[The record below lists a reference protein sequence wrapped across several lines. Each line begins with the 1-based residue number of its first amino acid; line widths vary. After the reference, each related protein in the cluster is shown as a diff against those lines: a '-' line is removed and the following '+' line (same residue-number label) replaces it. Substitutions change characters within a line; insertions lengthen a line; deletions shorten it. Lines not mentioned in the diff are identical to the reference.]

1 VLCVSENASRNC
13 DLAVHDSASSC
24 HAVRINGYRA
34 LGKQDMKDP
43 IPSAVESIPI
53 RYFLVEHASLRNQ
66 VTTLHLLDAAEVPLL
81 RCLMTMLLMP
91 AETGGMVPGRPPF
104 AAAVTRLHRLPV
116 FRKVSDD
123 TPPRNY
129 WVARTGPPKAY
140 TELKAIVFNGGK
152 AQTLFRRHVERSHPA
167 VAGALRK
174 IVLPSTSPTPG
185 KNVLP
190 FEAKVVCWKSLA
202 TVCDELR
209 SS

>member
-1 VLCVSENASRNC
+1 
-13 DLAVHDSASSC
+13 
-24 HAVRINGYRA
+24 
-34 LGKQDMKDP
+34 MKDP

-129 WVARTGPPKAY
+129 WV
-140 TELKAIVFNGGK
+140 ELESAPLLI
-152 AQTLFRRHVERSHPA
+152 LM
-167 VAGALRK
+167 VAGALPEWIGTLAERRD
-174 IVLPSTSPTPG
+174 IGILTQSERVLEAIKVSPEFTQ
-185 KNVLP
+185 
-190 FEAKVVCWKSLA
+190 A
-202 TVCDELR
+202 
-209 SS
+209 